1 MGPDLNFVIP
11 KDREE
16 LIGKFLCLSKDAQ
29 EFLLIAMKLGAE
41 QSGKQGLLKQIDAL
55 RTDPRTREIVAR
67 LESASQNGSKKPK
80 PQRWRERLLLR
91 RKQTP

>member
-1 MGPDLNFVIP
+1 MGPDMKFVIP
-11 KDREE
+11 KDRDE

-29 EFLLIAMKLGAE
+29 EFLFISMKLGAE
-41 QSGKQGLLKQIDAL
+41 QPGKQGLLKQIDVL

-67 LESASQNGSKKPK
+67 LESASHDAFKKPK
-80 PQRWRERLLLR
+80 AQRWQERLLSR